1 MACVYGSRLLLLK
14 TINKTSRGQKGVF
27 LMTFSFMDIER
38 SAVEPPPPCV
48 SAISS
53 QFQYNYSH
61 VCEFFKDRKASRH
74 FTFVVF
80 SVCWKSAVHFD
91 FFFFKL

>member
-14 TINKTSRGQKGVF
+14 TINKNSRGQKGVF
-27 LMTFSFMDIER
+27 LMTFSFIDIER
-38 SAVEPPPPCV
+38 SAVEPLHHV
-48 SAISS
+48 FSAIFS
-53 QFQYNYSH
+53 QFKYNYSH

-80 SVCWKSAVHFD
+80 SMLEECC
-91 FFFFKL
+91 